1 MREKRKAVPNRD
13 VQDMREQT
21 PQCLG
26 SQIPYHNGV
35 SVSIPVDGL
44 GVTHVGGHGMIA
56 GVSAVVDA
64 GIRSG
69 ALGSSNFRGFI
80 PGLSSTDTSTMGV
93 SVTGA
98 ASPILNSGS
107 SLHTNR
113 PSLSSSADQCQ
124 LEFPVSVPV
133 QVPNVDGSVSAF
145 GTHSVI
151 NPSYVGPLQPQI
163 VAGQSMF
170 PNNPGLGHTPMV
182 LDFSTGCVIR
192 VSDPASSDP
201 GSDAQQ
207 RPTPARPSRRAANLH
222 TAASDDPPVFGP
234 VAPPQRQANLH
245 TAASDDPPVFGPVAP
260 PQRQGAPLEYKSF
273 GRCDRVCQH
282 CGAVFWL
289 EERRA
294 GLPMSMVPQYQ
305 RCCAGGRAVLRSH
318 NQHPAYITQLFAD
331 RHFMENIRA
340 YNQMFAMTSFGA
352 TIDNSL
358 NTGRGPY
365 IFRVSGQ
372 IYHWI
377 GGFCPAGDDIPRFLQ
392 LYIYDTE
399 HEVRNRLSHFEIH
412 ERHALREPII
422 QGLIEFLDS
431 APLEYKSFGR
441 CDRVCQH
448 CGAVFWL
455 EERRAGLPMSMVPQY
470 QRCCAGGRAVL
481 RSHNQHPAYITQLFA
496 DRHFME
502 NIRAYNQMFA
512 MTSFGATIDNSL
524 NTGRGPYIFR
534 VSGQIY
540 HWIGGFCPAGD
551 DIPRFLQL
559 YIYDTEHEVRNR
571 LSHFEIHERH
581 ALREPIIQGLI
592 EFLDSNNAL
601 VKLFRTARDKLREAD
616 IPNFSIRLFGVVG
629 SNQYELPAGDG
640 VGAIVYEGGPETA
653 TDYDVVIERHSGE
666 PESVQK
672 HGW

>member
-1 MREKRKAVPNRD
+1 
-13 VQDMREQT
+13 MREQT
-21 PQCLG
+21 SQSLG
-26 SQIPYHNGV
+26 SQIPYDNGV
-35 SVSIPVDGL
+35 SVSIPLDGL
-44 GVTHVGGHGMIA
+44 GVTHVGSHGMVA
-56 GVSAVVDA
+56 GVSGVVDA
-64 GIRSG
+64 GIRSS

-107 SLHTNR
+107 SLHMNR
-113 PSLSSSADQCQ
+113 PSLSSSTDQCQ

-145 GTHSVI
+145 GSHSDMREQTSQSLGSQIPYDNGVSVSIPLDGLGVTHVGSHGMVAGVSGVVDAGIRSSALGSSNFRGFIPGLSSTDTSTMGVSVTGAASPILNSGSSLHMNRPSLSSSTDQCQLEFPVSVPVQVPNVDGSVSAFGSHSVMH
-151 NPSYVGPLQPQI
+151 PSYVGPPQPQMGKRSF
-163 VAGQSMF
+163 AGQSMF
-170 PNNPGLGHTPMV
+170 PNNPSLGHTPMV
-182 LDFSTGCVIR
+182 LDFSTGCVIC
-192 VSDPASSDP
+192 VSDPASSNP

-207 RPTPARPSRRAANLH
+207 RATPARPSRRAGMRSVRRARQHTTNANSH
-222 TAASDDPPVFGP
+222 A
-234 VAPPQRQANLH
+234 
-245 TAASDDPPVFGPVAP
+245 AASDDPPVFGPVAP

-289 EERRA
+289 GERRA
-294 GLPMSMVPQYQ
+294 GLPMSMAPQYQ

-318 NQHPAYITQLFAD
+318 NQYPAYITQLFAD

-358 NTGRGPY
+358 NMGRGPY
-365 IFRVSGQ
+365 VFRVSGQ

-377 GGFCPAGDDIPRFLQ
+377 GGFCLAGDDIPRFLQ

-399 HEVRNRLSHFEIH
+399 HEVRNRLSHFEI
-412 ERHALREPII
+412 
-422 QGLIEFLDS
+422 
-431 APLEYKSFGR
+431 Y
-441 CDRVCQH
+441 
-448 CGAVFWL
+448 
-455 EERRAGLPMSMVPQY
+455 
-470 QRCCAGGRAVL
+470 
-481 RSHNQHPAYITQLFA
+481 
-496 DRHFME
+496 
-502 NIRAYNQMFA
+502 
-512 MTSFGATIDNSL
+512 
-524 NTGRGPYIFR
+524 
-534 VSGQIY
+534 
-540 HWIGGFCPAGD
+540 
-551 DIPRFLQL
+551 
-559 YIYDTEHEVRNR
+559 
-571 LSHFEIHERH
+571 ERH

-601 VKLFRTARDKLREAD
+601 VKLFRTARDKLREAE

-653 TDYDVVIERHSGE
+653 TDYDVMIERHSGE
-666 PESVQK
+666 PESK